1 MTTLVRLLGALAV
14 TLAAVPSF
22 AQQTTGTIT
31 GRVIDPQGMAVPGAT
46 ITAMNSEWLPT
57 PVPEDVISAMKP
69 ARKRVP
75 SAVCPLALTA
85 RR

>member
-46 ITAMNSEWLPT
+46 ITAM
-57 PVPEDVISAMKP
+57 KP
-69 ARKRVP
+69 
-75 SAVCPLALTA
+75 LTA
-85 RR
+85 